1 MMKSIPAFKRRGF
14 PQPGFTLIELLVV
27 ITIIGILA
35 SLLLPALSKAKEKA
49 QRIRCIANVKQ
60 ILLSTHLYINDYND
74 TLPYSSWSHATYNV
88 PNWCY
93 ARANGGTP
101 ELDVEQGQLW
111 NYHRQRYLYFCPLDS
126 TNTSYFRLRDMQVC
140 SYIMNGAVSGYKA
153 DPTGVQWIS
162 YKMSQFKSHYIIY
175 W

>member
-14 PQPGFTLIELLVV
+14 LQPGFTLIKLLEV
-27 ITIIGILA
+27 IAIIGILA

-93 ARANGGTP
+93 ARVNGGTP
-101 ELDVEQGQLW
+101 EFESSKDNCGTTTGSAT
-111 NYHRQRYLYFCPLDS
+111 S
-126 TNTSYFRLRDMQVC
+126 TSARSTARTPHTFACVTCRCAATS
-140 SYIMNGAVSGYKA
+140 
-153 DPTGVQWIS
+153 
-162 YKMSQFKSHYIIY
+162 
-175 W
+175 

>member
-14 PQPGFTLIELLVV
+14 LQPGFSLIELLEV
-27 ITIIGILA
+27 IAIIGILA

-88 PNWCY
+88 PNLCY
-93 ARANGGTP
+93 ARVDGGTR
-101 ELDVEQGQLW
+101 EFDVEQGQLW
-111 NYHRQRYLYFCPLDS
+111 DYHRQRYLYLCALDG
-126 TNTSYFRLRDMQVC
+126 TNTSYFRMRDIRFVR
-140 SYIMNGAVSGYKA
+140 YIFNEQVSGY
-153 DPTGVQWIS
+153 
-162 YKMSQFKSHYIIY
+162 Y
-175 W
+175 